1 MGPVGSLAMKRVST
15 SALLA
20 LAAAAL
26 VATAFP
32 AHAAN
37 PTRVAAKAAAAAKHS
52 ARSDAKKPAKSTP
65 APASSNTA
73 ATAGTTA
80 STPSVICF
88 QSTVRC
94 FAAVSSPGNAQT
106 AAMDLHPPDVRKVFP
121 LAELQK
127 RLPDADEQ
135 RAQEVTT
142 VQVSTERLGPP
153 PSVPIGIL
161 APFWAIRHPTQAWRI
176 FMPVPE
182 AK

>member
-1 MGPVGSLAMKRVST
+1 MKRFST
-15 SALLA
+15 SALVA

-26 VATAFP
+26 MATTIP

-37 PTRVAAKAAAAAKHS
+37 PTRVAAKAAASAKHA
-52 ARSDAKKPAKSTP
+52 ARTSTRSEAKKPAKP
-65 APASSNTA
+65 APAA
-73 ATAGTTA
+73 AASTVSAAGTSA
-80 STPSVICF
+80 ATPSVICF

-94 FAAVSSPGNAQT
+94 FAAVRAPGTAES

-121 LAELQK
+121 LSELQK
-127 RLPDADEQ
+127 RLPDAEEQ
-135 RAQEVTT
+135 RLDQEDTT
-142 VQVSTERLGPP
+142 VQVSTERVGPP

-176 FMPVPE
+176 FLPVPE